1 MAKNNK
7 RYQSEWNRGDGSGFW
22 AAVVV
27 VLIIIGVA
35 GYVFWPDDGGTPSS
49 TVTEPEQPDAG
60 TAAPSPATDS
70 EPEPEPRKPK
80 YPVAGSDPAGTT
92 SESTP
97 ADPEAGAGEAA
108 ATDRDERDDVA
119 GTSSES
125 ASSTEPLPAL
135 DNSDQ
140 PLRESVESTVE
151 TSRFEELFIPE
162 SLIRHFVV
170 TIDNMTRAKL
180 PEKYDFTQPPPG
192 SFQVKRITPED
203 SAEVPRYHIDPAN
216 FERYE
221 GYVIFAE
228 TVSLDR
234 LVAIYQR
241 YYPLFQS
248 AYEELG
254 YPDRY
259 FNDRLVD
266 VIDHLLAT
274 PEIER
279 PVELIQPKVFYQFA
293 EQRLED
299 FSAGRKLMIRV
310 GPDNAARIKA
320 RLRDLRQ
327 RLTSLEA
334 QL

>member
-1 MAKNNK
+1 MANNNK

-22 AAVVV
+22 AVVV
-27 VLIIIGVA
+27 VILIILAVA
-35 GYVFWPDDGGTPSS
+35 GYVLWPDDSGTPLS
-49 TVTEPEQPDAG
+49 TEQTEPE
-60 TAAPSPATDS
+60 TASPSPAA
-70 EPEPEPRKPK
+70 EPEPEPQGPK
-80 YPVAGSDPAGTT
+80 YPVAEPGSAGKPSEPPTAGAETEDTEPAVSDSDDTAETAGTD
-92 SESTP
+92 SEP
-97 ADPEAGAGEAA
+97 
-108 ATDRDERDDVA
+108 
-119 GTSSES
+119 
-125 ASSTEPLPAL
+125 ASSTEELPSL

-140 PLRESVESTVE
+140 PLRESLESSSAV
-151 TSRFEELFIPE
+151 SPNRFEELFIPE

-180 PEKYDFTQPPPG
+180 PEKYDFTQPAPG
-192 SFQVKRITPED
+192 SFLVKRITPED
-203 SAEVPRYHIDPAN
+203 STEVPRYHIDPAN

-221 GYVIFAE
+221 GYVVFAE

-234 LVAIYQR
+234 MVAIYQR

-259 FNDRLVD
+259 FNDRFVE

-274 PEIER
+274 PEVDRPIEL
-279 PVELIQPKVFYQFA
+279 VQPKVFYQYA
-293 EQRLED
+293 DQRLED
-299 FSAGRKLMIRV
+299 LSAGRKLMIRI
-310 GPDNAARIKA
+310 GPDNAARIKD

-327 RLTSLEA
+327 RLTTLEA